1 MLIRTA
7 TTTRTP
13 GRPFPGASV
22 DSLSAAMEL
31 MGACISYVRNFEIY
45 GEGEPT
51 EYLYKVVSGTVR
63 SCKLLDDGRRQV
75 TAFHMP
81 GEIFGLEVGDT
92 HSFSAEAIADSTIIV
107 VKRSAILGLAARDV
121 EIAHQLWTLTAR
133 ELQRVQDH
141 MLILGCMGA
150 KEKVAAFLLQFSK
163 RCSDSNEIKLPM
175 SRQDIADYLGLTMET
190 VSRTVNQLEHD
201 ATITLPTS
209 RRIVLRNRAALKRL
223 NA

>member
-1 MLIRTA
+1 M
-7 TTTRTP
+7 
-13 GRPFPGASV
+13 

-75 TAFHMP
+75 TAFHMS

-107 VKRSAILGLAARDV
+107 VKRSAILRLAARDV
-121 EIAHQLWTLTAR
+121 EIAHQLWTLTAC

-190 VSRTVNQLEHD
+190 VSRTMNQLEHD

-209 RRIVLRNRAALKRL
+209 RRIVLRDRAALKRL

>member
-1 MLIRTA
+1 
-7 TTTRTP
+7 
-13 GRPFPGASV
+13 
-22 DSLSAAMEL
+22 
-31 MGACISYVRNFEIY
+31 
-45 GEGEPT
+45 
-51 EYLYKVVSGTVR
+51 
-63 SCKLLDDGRRQV
+63 
-75 TAFHMP
+75 
-81 GEIFGLEVGDT
+81 
-92 HSFSAEAIADSTIIV
+92 
-107 VKRSAILGLAARDV
+107 
-121 EIAHQLWTLTAR
+121 
-133 ELQRVQDH
+133 

-209 RRIVLRNRAALKRL
+209 RRIVLRDRAALKRL